1 MNAPLGAS
9 DPVFALTAAQWRW
22 LIAGVDWQRRD
33 VPAPAHWQV

>member
-33 VPAPAHWQV
+33 APAIWHV